1 MADQTHINKSLSRR
15 WFEEVWNQ
23 GRTRV
28 IDELLAADCIAH
40 GLGEEGQPLRGPEH
54 FRRFYDQFRS
64 AFPDVRIHVQEV
76 LAEGDRTAVRFAAQA
91 THTGHGIGVAPTGRP
106 VNVTGMCIMRWA
118 DGQIVE
124 AWNEFDAAAL
134 LRQITQT
141 PPPATLR
148 ATV

>member
-1 MADQTHINKSLSRR
+1 MTDQTHINKSLSRR

-64 AFPDVRIHVQEV
+64 AFPDVRIDVQDV
-76 LAEGDRTAVRFAAQA
+76 LAEGDRTAVRFSTRA
-91 THTGHGIGVAPTGRP
+91 THTGHGIGLPPTGRA
-106 VNVTGMCIMRWA
+106 VSVTGMSLMRWA

-141 PPPATLR
+141 PPAATLR

>member
-1 MADQTHINKSLSRR
+1 MTDQTHINKSLSRR

-23 GRTRV
+23 GRTRA
-28 IDELLAADCIAH
+28 IDELLAPDCVAH

-64 AFPDVRIHVQEV
+64 AFPDVRVQVEDV
-76 LAEGDRTAVRFAAQA
+76 IAEGDKTAVRFSFRA
-91 THTGHGIGVAPTGRP
+91 THSGHGLGVPPTGRP
-106 VNVTGMCIMRWA
+106 VNVTGMVAMRWA
-118 DGQIVE
+118 NGQIAE

-141 PPPATLR
+141 APAAKVR

>member
-23 GRTRV
+23 GRTRA
-28 IDELLAADCIAH
+28 IDELLAPDCVAH

-64 AFPDVRIHVQEV
+64 AFPDVRILVQEV
-76 LAEGDRTAVRFAAQA
+76 LAEGDWTAVRFAAQA
-91 THTGHGIGVAPTGRP
+91 THTGRGIGVAPTGRP
-106 VNVTGMCIMRWA
+106 INVTGMSMMRWA
-118 DGQIVE
+118 NGQIAE
-124 AWNEFDAAAL
+124 AYNEFDAAAL

-141 PPPATLR
+141 PPAAKLR

>member
-23 GRTRV
+23 GRTRA
-28 IDELLAADCIAH
+28 IDELLAPDCVAH

-64 AFPDVRIHVQEV
+64 AFPDVRILVQEV
-76 LAEGDRTAVRFAAQA
+76 LAEGDWTAVRFAAQA
-91 THTGHGIGVAPTGRP
+91 THTGPGIGVAPTGRP
-106 VNVTGMCIMRWA
+106 INVTGMSMMRWA
-118 DGQIVE
+118 NGQIAE
-124 AWNEFDAAAL
+124 AYNEFDAAAL

-141 PPPATLR
+141 PPAAKLR